1 MDPVKNEKGE
11 WVIPATRRPDG
22 TWRKEKVLKE
32 GYVPPDEVRAFETR
46 ASKEAALRAKKG
58 VPGMPP
64 PVEKPKPKP
73 AEPKKKKEVE
83 PAVPVAAMAEVCIS
97 GPAAKEEAP
106 ADKDPK
112 KRLKALKKK
121 LREVLEL
128 SVPSGYGAHRI
139 GTSTLYHLT
148 GCVSD
153 TGLLLIES
161 AQSNQYISTFRIYC
175 AFRSN
180 A

>member
-73 AEPKKKKEVE
+73 AEPKKKKEAE
-83 PAVPVAAMAEVCIS
+83 IAVPVAAMAEVSIS

-128 SVPSGYGAHRI
+128 SGKDQKD
-139 GTSTLYHLT
+139 LT
-148 GCVSD
+148 AEQLEKLSKKE
-153 TGLLLIES
+153 TIEAEILS
-161 AQSNQYISTFRIYC
+161 LAEFDN
-175 AFRSN
+175 
-180 A
+180 